1 MLPIR
6 LGEDQGLSVAT
17 SVMPADVQ
25 QGVDFPL
32 DLQSEAVDEAQ
43 LVRTVGVIEGQVSAF
58 IVQEESHPAGRTHH
72 RQDNPGG
79 REGFIDSILQANQ
92 PHSALWILHQLGLT
106 IGRSFDQPQTPFRF
120 VTHLHLDGK
129 HQKHNSCTFK
139 HMI

>member
-17 SVMPADVQ
+17 SVMPADIQ

-43 LVRTVGVIEGQVSAF
+43 LVGTVGVIEGQISAF

-72 RQDNPGG
+72 RQDNPG
-79 REGFIDSILQANQ
+79 
-92 PHSALWILHQLGLT
+92 
-106 IGRSFDQPQTPFRF
+106 
-120 VTHLHLDGK
+120 
-129 HQKHNSCTFK
+129 
-139 HMI
+139 